1 MPAAFDPLVA
11 RAAAQA
17 LVTAH
22 EALQRGMTPGPVG
35 PAGADG
41 LTGAPG
47 VQGPK
52 GEPGLSGESGPAGGP
67 GAVGADGQPGPVGP
81 QGPKGDQ
88 GERGPQGPKGDKP
101 DHEWVGTG
109 LRFEKPD
116 GTWGQAVDL
125 RGQRGSR
132 GGSGGAS
139 SQPDKAYP
147 ARDIAYENGQV
158 KTVRLYLD
166 AQKTVLD
173 MRREMQYTGNQLS
186 SVQYFDGAGVLTLT
200 RTMIYEGDVLTG
212 TQDL

>member
-1 MPAAFDPLVA
+1 MPAAFDPIVA
-11 RAAAQA
+11 SVATQA
-17 LVTAH
+17 LVTAR
-22 EALQRGMTPGPVG
+22 EALQRSMTPAPVG
-35 PAGADG
+35 PAGVDG
-41 LTGAPG
+41 KPG
-47 VQGPK
+47 H
-52 GEPGLSGESGPAGGP
+52 AGCP
-67 GAVGADGQPGPVGP
+67 GAVGPDGQPGPVGP
-81 QGPKGDQ
+81 QGPKGDP

-125 RGQRGSR
+125 RGQRGQRGGR

-147 ARDIAYENGQV
+147 ARDIAYENGQL

-166 AQKTVLD
+166 HAKTVLGV
-173 MRREMQYTGNQLS
+173 RREMLYTDGRLT
-186 SVQYFDGAGVLTLT
+186 SVQHFNGAGVLTLT

>member
-1 MPAAFDPLVA
+1 MPAAFDPVVA
-11 RAAAQA
+11 SVAVQA
-17 LVTAH
+17 LVTAR

-41 LTGAPG
+41 LAGAPG

-52 GEPGLSGESGPAGGP
+52 GEPGLPGEAGLAGCP

-116 GTWGQAVDL
+116 GTWGKAVDL
-125 RGQRGSR
+125 RGQRGGR

-139 SQPDKAYP
+139 NQPDKAYP

-166 AQKTVLD
+166 FAKTVLGV
-173 MRREMQYTGNQLS
+173 RREMLYTDGRLA
-186 SVQYFDGAGVLTLT
+186 SVQHFDGAGVLTLT
-200 RTMIYEGDVLTG
+200 RNMIYEGDVLTG